1 VSCAFC
7 EKRKEKRFCPAI
19 HGRICPQCCGEQR
32 EVTLDCPSDC
42 VYLQQAREHEK
53 PRSLRD
59 LNPSD
64 LFVQVEVEDQ
74 FLYQHEHLIM
84 GLTYALSKSVRADR
98 SLKDADLIAALT
110 SLTKTWET
118 LVNSGLHYDNPI
130 ASVPQQ
136 AVVAEVQ
143 NMVRE
148 YREAE
153 QKHVGY
159 AQLRDSEVLRA
170 LVFLVRMAHV
180 RTSGRPKSRAFV
192 DFLMAQFPEKPS
204 GIAAPEEVG
213 SRLIVP

>member
-1 VSCAFC
+1 
-7 EKRKEKRFCPAI
+7 
-19 HGRICPQCCGEQR
+19 
-32 EVTLDCPSDC
+32 
-42 VYLQQAREHEK
+42 
-53 PRSLRD
+53 
-59 LNPSD
+59 
-64 LFVQVEVEDQ
+64 
-74 FLYQHEHLIM
+74 M
-84 GLTYALSKSVRADR
+84 GLTYALAKSVRTDH

-143 NMVRE
+143 NMVKE

-170 LVFLVRMAHV
+170 LVFLVRMARV

-192 DFLMAQFPEKPS
+192 DFLIAQFPEKPS